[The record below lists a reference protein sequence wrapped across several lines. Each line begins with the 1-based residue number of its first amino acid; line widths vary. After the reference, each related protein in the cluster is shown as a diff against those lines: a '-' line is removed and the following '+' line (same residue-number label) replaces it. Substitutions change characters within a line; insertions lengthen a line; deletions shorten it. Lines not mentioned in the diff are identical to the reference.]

1 MKGTAYEDEDLQGGS
16 LRKLISG
23 ALATF
28 VALSLALADQNDAW
42 ATRQFMDA
50 AGMRDLMRDAEAPAP
65 TEEALARAEIVVL
78 KAMRMAA

>member
-1 MKGTAYEDEDLQGGS
+1 MKTKIGRRRGS